1 MALLELMGKLIR
13 GFIREEDLQRSNEEL
28 RELVYSL
35 FENGFLRR
43 EKDGLAVLD
52 KIALLEA
59 LLSRGFTVEYLASL
73 FTWRDF
79 EAFSD
84 EVFARHGYS
93 SLRNFRFSQ
102 GGRRFE
108 VDLLALKKPL
118 LLCVE
123 CKHYKKPRTTM
134 PSKQSIERHVERA
147 KALAKSIPSL
157 TLDVGVSGWGH
168 VKVVPLIIT
177 LTQEGIHKGVPVIP
191 VFKLNTFLLEL
202 NSNIGLICSF
212 EAEASNYSKLT

>member
-1 MALLELMGKLIR
+1 MELMGKLIR
-13 GFIREEDLQRSNEEL
+13 GFIREEELQGSNEEL
-28 RELVYSL
+28 RRLVYSL
-35 FENGFLRR
+35 LEDGFLHR

-52 KIALLEA
+52 RIALLEA

-84 EVFARHGYS
+84 EVFTKHGYF

-123 CKHYKKPRTTM
+123 CKHYKKPKAIM
-134 PSKQSIERHVERA
+134 PSKQSMERHVERA
-147 KALAKSIPSL
+147 KALAKSMPRL

-168 VKVVPLIIT
+168 VKVIPLIIT
-177 LTQEGIHKGVPVIP
+177 LTQEGIQKGVPVVP

-202 NSNIGLICSF
+202 DSNIDLICSF
-212 EAEASNYSKLT
+212 DAEASNYFKLT